1 MSGTRTFPWIWIAAF
16 AVLVLAGVLVHPE
29 QYGGKIYSSADARA
43 VEAFKVVGDRM
54 LDEGTYPL
62 WNPYVFMG
70 MPSFASLAYT
80 PGVYPLER
88 PVDRLTKALHLPP
101 MTWLLLHILL
111 LGLGTTGYL
120 RWRGN
125 SWVAALTAGV
135 AMMAMPKF
143 VAWCAYGHGTK
154 VMSIAWMPWILW
166 MIEGLL
172 RRGKWI
178 WTLGLALVLGAALLR
193 AHVQIV
199 YYVGIA
205 GLFWFCFLALPR
217 WKEEGGRRIVLQRG
231 SLLVA
236 GVILALG
243 LAMVLF
249 LPVLSYQAHSVR
261 GAASTGGGVD
271 FSYATGWSLSLAE
284 IPTFWWPT
292 ATGYGKLSYV
302 GGMPFTDYP
311 QYVGVPLLLLALVGF
326 LHRRDRWAWMLL
338 SLAFFST
345 LVALGRNGFLYHL
358 LFEVLPGFNKFRVP
372 VMILILQEYSL
383 VLLAAVGM
391 DALVARLGEKKLP
404 VWLLPALVAPVL
416 LAGGILLV
424 LGTLGGGML
433 REESLRHW
441 LSMRPG
447 VPIEALNAAAILAR
461 HDAARLGGVLLA
473 AVAAGIAFRRRGFPA
488 WAVLAVWGG
497 LVFVDLLAVDRPI
510 THPER
515 HLMAGA
521 RNSSGQV
528 ISAQASP
535 VIRPRSVA
543 RGYVASNGALDFL
556 ARQESFCRVW
566 PLGSFA
572 QENVYGP
579 QGIVSLGG
587 YHAAKLRIYEDLRE
601 RLYPS
606 RGMPDL
612 ELVKLLAA
620 RWAHLPNSLDT
631 ASLDALAEQGLSL
644 EEAYRGEG
652 GVVYR
657 INGTGPRAW
666 LVDSF
671 QLEQPGKDT
680 TGQEPPAGVLDGVL
694 AKGANGLWK
703 TAVLSALPDP
713 PPAPGVEGSVEK
725 VTESEQRILF
735 RSSSTLP
742 SLAVFADIFYPDWR
756 VKVDGAGARLL
767 RADYALRAVA
777 LPAGEHEIEFSYHD
791 GAYQAG
797 RWIQILSFLLIL
809 LGMGAVVYNRQ
820 RCTGS

>member
-1 MSGTRTFPWIWIAAF
+1 MNPITPLGSGAGGPLPLEPTVFHLTNQAPKGLWERTWQKLLRDRVSLTCGIILLSIGIFCLLGPPVVHLGWGWTFDLQQVQLGASSPSLAHPFGTDILGRDLLVRCMHGGRVSLLLALLATVVSLGIGVTWGAVAGF
-16 AVLVLAGVLVHPE
+16 TGGRLDAVLMRIVDLMLSMPYLLVVIVLMTIA
-29 QYGGKIYSSADARA
+29 
-43 VEAFKVVGDRM
+43 
-54 LDEGTYPL
+54 
-62 WNPYVFMG
+62 
-70 MPSFASLAYT
+70 PS
-80 PGVYPLER
+80 GHV
-88 PVDRLTKALHLPP
+88 
-101 MTWLLLHILL
+101 
-111 LGLGTTGYL
+111 GLGPLDGRFL
-120 RWRGN
+120 
-125 SWVAALTAGV
+125 
-135 AMMAMPKF
+135 
-143 VAWCAYGHGTK
+143 
-154 VMSIAWMPWILW
+154 VM
-166 MIEGLL
+166 
-172 RRGKWI
+172 
-178 WTLGLALVLGAALLR
+178 
-193 AHVQIV
+193 
-199 YYVGIA
+199 
-205 GLFWFCFLALPR
+205 
-217 WKEEGGRRIVLQRG
+217 
-231 SLLVA
+231 
-236 GVILALG
+236 ILALG